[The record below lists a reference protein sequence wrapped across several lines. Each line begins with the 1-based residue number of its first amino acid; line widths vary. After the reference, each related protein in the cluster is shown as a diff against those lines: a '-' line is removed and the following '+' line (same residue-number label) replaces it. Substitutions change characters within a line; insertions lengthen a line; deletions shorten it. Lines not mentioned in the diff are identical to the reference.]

1 MKSLFIIFCGLFISV
16 SIHAQKLHVLFVIDG
31 EDTNFGLMQLRNE
44 SDILS
49 ILEIVERELLHPSI
63 LGDRAAPAK
72 WAPQGPAAAWSA
84 KSAETPTKSTPHSA
98 FGDADLPHG

>member
-49 ILEIVERELLHPSI
+49 ILEIVERELSYKMEVIHLSKQKFTTNNLHQTIDS
-63 LGDRAAPAK
+63 L
-72 WAPQGPAAAWSA
+72 
-84 KSAETPTKSTPHSA
+84 PT
-98 FGDADLPHG
+98 GENDIVVI